1 MLHKSKYV
9 TELKENSRL
18 LKNISWVFSS
28 SLIGNL
34 LRFALVFVVIKFYS
48 QEEFGLWAS
57 ITSLA
62 AVIVT
67 GDFGFTN
74 VLRNIVSR
82 EIPRGEIG
90 NQEAKQYF
98 YCALFFF
105 LIVSTIISV
114 ILLIFIDFIPYQS
127 FFKTDNEIIKLQG
140 RQIFVT
146 IQFIFLFNIPL
157 SLGIPLFFSY
167 GESKYYSLIVT
178 TQSITTFLLI
188 LLLSLFHC
196 EISILSI
203 SYFAINMVVSTLG
216 TIIFLKKRGWLKNI
230 FPLKTPIERIRYML
244 TKGIQ
249 YLGVQLSSSFLQNV
263 LTIYAGAL
271 VGLNTAAN
279 INITQKIFTFF
290 TGVYQSMFNPIWGEL
305 SKKYINKQ
313 YMQCKQIVER
323 TTILTGLV
331 YTLLII
337 FATICGDY
345 IIKFVA
351 TSEFQIEPKIFIMV
365 GAFFMIKIIF
375 DNLTLL
381 QNATSQMHVI
391 FLGYLVFDLFTV
403 FFISKITLLF
413 GIDWLI
419 ISSIICWFIFCIIA
433 YINLRNLV
441 SK

>member
-1 MLHKSKYV
+1 MRLNNH
-9 TELKENSRL
+9 L

-28 SLIGNL
+28 SLISNL
-34 LRFALVFVVIKFYS
+34 LRFALIFIIIKFYS

-82 EIPRGEIG
+82 EIPRGEVG

-98 YCALFFF
+98 YSALFFF
-105 LIVSTIISV
+105 LIISTIISI
-114 ILLIFIDFIPYQS
+114 ILLAFIDSIPYQS
-127 FFKTDNEIIKLQG
+127 FFKTNNEIIKLQG
-140 RQIFVT
+140 KKIFIT

-167 GESKYYSLIVT
+167 GESKYYSIITT
-178 TQSITTFLLI
+178 TQSISTFLII

-196 EISILSI
+196 AISILSI
-203 SYFAINMVVSTLG
+203 SYFASNMVISTFG

-230 FPLKTPIERIRYML
+230 FPLKTPSKRIKYML
-244 TKGIQ
+244 AKGIQ

-263 LTIYAGAL
+263 LTIYAGTL

-279 INITQKIFTFF
+279 INIIQKVFTFF
-290 TGVYQSMFNPIWGEL
+290 TGVYQSIFNPIWGEL
-305 SKKYINKQ
+305 APKYINKQ
-313 YMQCKQIVER
+313 YAQCKQIIEK
-323 TTILTGLV
+323 TTILTGVV

-337 FATICGDY
+337 FTTICGDY
-345 IIKFVA
+345 IIKFLT

-365 GAFFMIKIIF
+365 GIFFMIKIMF

-381 QNATSQMHVI
+381 QNATSQMYVI
-391 FLGYLVFDLFTV
+391 FIGYLIFDLFTM
-403 FFISKITLLF
+403 FCIPKITLSF

-419 ISSIICWFIFCIIA
+419 ISSIICWFIFGIIA
-433 YINLRNLV
+433 YINFRKIV

>member
-1 MLHKSKYV
+1 
-9 TELKENSRL
+9 
-18 LKNISWVFSS
+18 
-28 SLIGNL
+28 
-34 LRFALVFVVIKFYS
+34 
-48 QEEFGLWAS
+48 
-57 ITSLA
+57 
-62 AVIVT
+62 
-67 GDFGFTN
+67 
-74 VLRNIVSR
+74 
-82 EIPRGEIG
+82 
-90 NQEAKQYF
+90 
-98 YCALFFF
+98 
-105 LIVSTIISV
+105 
-114 ILLIFIDFIPYQS
+114 
-127 FFKTDNEIIKLQG
+127 
-140 RQIFVT
+140 
-146 IQFIFLFNIPL
+146 
-157 SLGIPLFFSY
+157 
-167 GESKYYSLIVT
+167 
-178 TQSITTFLLI
+178 
-188 LLLSLFHC
+188 
-196 EISILSI
+196 
-203 SYFAINMVVSTLG
+203 
-216 TIIFLKKRGWLKNI
+216 
-230 FPLKTPIERIRYML
+230 ML